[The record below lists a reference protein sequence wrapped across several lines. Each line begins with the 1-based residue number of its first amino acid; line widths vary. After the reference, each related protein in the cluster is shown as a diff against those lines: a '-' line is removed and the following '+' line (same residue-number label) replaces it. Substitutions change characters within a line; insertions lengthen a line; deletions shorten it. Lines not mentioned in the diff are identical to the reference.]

1 MYLLFIFQTLQNV
14 SCPSLQLAKTLRTFG
29 HSTTIYLGPTPF
41 LSALISKIN
50 LLFLFFRPYK
60 MSAARQLQLAKRE
73 NFFSDP
79 LFKDIW
85 SFEDGDLQKRLETF
99 KNKSALAIPGK
110 VDTAHNLQVRISK
123 IL

>member
-1 MYLLFIFQTLQNV
+1 
-14 SCPSLQLAKTLRTFG
+14 
-29 HSTTIYLGPTPF
+29 
-41 LSALISKIN
+41 
-50 LLFLFFRPYK
+50 

-110 VDTAHNLQVRISK
+110 ADTAHNLQVIKSLKSYFRIIQS
-123 IL
+123 L

>member
-1 MYLLFIFQTLQNV
+1 
-14 SCPSLQLAKTLRTFG
+14 
-29 HSTTIYLGPTPF
+29 
-41 LSALISKIN
+41 
-50 LLFLFFRPYK
+50 

-110 VDTAHNLQVRISK
+110 ADTAHNLQVFKNILHKFK
-123 IL
+123 IITHCYFRTF

>member
-1 MYLLFIFQTLQNV
+1 
-14 SCPSLQLAKTLRTFG
+14 
-29 HSTTIYLGPTPF
+29 
-41 LSALISKIN
+41 
-50 LLFLFFRPYK
+50 

-110 VDTAHNLQVRISK
+110 ADTAHNLQVRNICNSISCYSHTNNQS
-123 IL
+123 

>member
-1 MYLLFIFQTLQNV
+1 
-14 SCPSLQLAKTLRTFG
+14 
-29 HSTTIYLGPTPF
+29 
-41 LSALISKIN
+41 
-50 LLFLFFRPYK
+50 

-110 VDTAHNLQVRISK
+110 ADTAHNLQVRIAFINSK
-123 IL
+123 SLNILLITCQESIIIIFLL

>member
-1 MYLLFIFQTLQNV
+1 
-14 SCPSLQLAKTLRTFG
+14 
-29 HSTTIYLGPTPF
+29 
-41 LSALISKIN
+41 
-50 LLFLFFRPYK
+50 

-110 VDTAHNLQVRISK
+110 ADTAHNLQVRISY
-123 IL
+123 IHIWRQIFGGIFDLPTYPTTLIRYFTT

>member
-1 MYLLFIFQTLQNV
+1 
-14 SCPSLQLAKTLRTFG
+14 
-29 HSTTIYLGPTPF
+29 
-41 LSALISKIN
+41 
-50 LLFLFFRPYK
+50 

-110 VDTAHNLQVRISK
+110 ADTAHNLQVRIK
-123 IL
+123 IFTENWAGKQNFFVMILTTAYFFQV

>member
-1 MYLLFIFQTLQNV
+1 
-14 SCPSLQLAKTLRTFG
+14 
-29 HSTTIYLGPTPF
+29 
-41 LSALISKIN
+41 
-50 LLFLFFRPYK
+50 

-110 VDTAHNLQVRISK
+110 ADTAHNLQVRKSYFK
-123 IL
+123 IIQSPYPGTTIFRWT

>member
-1 MYLLFIFQTLQNV
+1 MCTCFFSDFTK
-14 SCPSLQLAKTLRTFG
+14 CQLSFNCNLSKGITLRTFG
-29 HSTTIYLGPTPF
+29 HIATIHLGPTPF
-41 LSALISKIN
+41 LSALISN
-50 LLFLFFRPYK
+50 FFFRPYK

-110 VDTAHNLQVRISK
+110 ADTAHNLQVK
-123 IL
+123 